1 MADDLTPDQT
11 RDALAAELALG
22 LLDGQARA
30 DALRLQLADPGF
42 AAQVA
47 AWEARFASLADEVA
61 PVAPDAR
68 LWDGIAAQLPAAPAS
83 AASNG
88 IVVALETRV
97 NRWRMAAVGSGAVA
111 AALALVLLTQPVP
124 SPLPTPAPQLAVARI
139 EGDTAGALVRARYDG
154 SSGVMLLRIEGLES
168 GQLAPELWV
177 IPAGGAPVSLG
188 QIAPS
193 GTATVTMDAP
203 MRKLVQDGATLA
215 ITLEPVSPTPHAAP
229 SSAPIAAGK
238 ITIL

>member
-1 MADDLTPDQT
+1 MADDLAPDQA

-42 AAQVA
+42 AGQVA
-47 AWEARFASLADEVA
+47 AWEARFASLADEIA
-61 PVAPDAR
+61 PVAPAAR
-68 LWDGIAAQLPAAPAS
+68 VWDGIAARLPADSVPGS
-83 AASNG
+83 A
-88 IVVALETRV
+88 IVVALETRL
-97 NRWRMAAVGSGAVA
+97 NRWRMAAVGLGAVA
-111 AALALVLLTQPVP
+111 AALALVLLAQPTP
-124 SPLPTPAPQLAVARI
+124 STLPTPAPQLAVARI
-139 EGDTAGALVRARYDG
+139 EGETAGALVRARYDG
-154 SSGVMLLRIEGLES
+154 ESGVMLLRIEGLEP

-193 GTATVTMDAP
+193 GTATVTMDALT
-203 MRKLVQDGATLA
+203 RTLVQDGATLA

>member
-1 MADDLTPDQT
+1 MADELTSAQA

-30 DALRLQLADPGF
+30 EALRLQLADPDF
-42 AAQVA
+42 AAQVMQ
-47 AWEARFASLADEVA
+47 WETRFAGLLDDVA
-61 PVAPDAR
+61 PVAPDAG
-68 LWDGIAAQLPAAPAS
+68 LWDNIAARLP
-83 AASNG
+83 G
-88 IVVALETRV
+88 DRVVVALESRLK
-97 NRWRMAAVGSGAVA
+97 RWRMAAVGSGAVA
-111 AALALVLLTQPVP
+111 AALALVLLTQQPVP
-124 SPLPTPAPQLAVARI
+124 APLPVPAPQLAVARI
-139 EGDTAGALVRARYDG
+139 EGEGAGPLVRARYDG
-154 SSGVMLLRIEGLES
+154 SNGVMQLRIEGLTP
-168 GQLAPELWV
+168 GALAPELWV

-193 GTATVTMDAP
+193 GTATVRMEAP
-203 MRKLVQDGATLA
+203 TRALLQDGATLA

>member
-1 MADDLTPDQT
+1 MAEDLTPDQA

-22 LLDGQARA
+22 LLDGQSRA
-30 DALRLQLADPGF
+30 DALRLQLADPAF

-68 LWDGIAAQLPAAPAS
+68 LWDAIAARLPAAPVP
-83 AASNG
+83 SNG
-88 IVVALETRV
+88 VVAALETRL
-97 NRWRMAAVGSGAVA
+97 NRWRVAAVGSGAVA
-111 AALALVLLTQPVP
+111 AALAVALLTQPVP

-154 SSGVMLLRIEGLES
+154 NSGVMLLRIEGLES

-203 MRKLVQDGATLA
+203 MRKLVRDGATLA

-229 SSAPIAAGK
+229 SGPPIAAGK

>member
-1 MADDLTPDQT
+1 MADDLTPDQA

-22 LLDGQARA
+22 LLNGQARA
-30 DALRLQLADPGF
+30 EALRLQLADPGF

-47 AWEARFASLADEVA
+47 AWEARFARLADEVA
-61 PVAPDAR
+61 PVAPDAW
-68 LWDGIAAQLPAAPAS
+68 LWDKIADRLPAEPAS
-83 AASNG
+83 GTGA
-88 IVVALETRV
+88 VVTLETRLS
-97 NRWRMAAVGSGAVA
+97 RWRMAAVGSGAVA
-111 AALALVLLTQPVP
+111 AALALVLLTQAPP
-124 SPLPTPAPQLAVARI
+124 LPLPTPTPQLAVARI
-139 EGDTAGALVRARYDG
+139 EGDAAGALVRARYDG
-154 SSGVMLLRIEGLES
+154 DKGVMLLRIEGLEP

-193 GTATVTMDAP
+193 GTASVTMDPRTRA
-203 MRKLVQDGATLA
+203 LVQDGATLA
-215 ITLEPVSPTPHAAP
+215 ITLEPVSSTPHAAP